1 MSRIKEALRSNAR
14 QFKEAQF
21 ESEVEQLSAE
31 LPPPSDLQQ
40 HILDYALSTPT
51 ITYLNGKVN
60 TINYADSKTKSFNYT
75 GDLLTS
81 IVFNNG
87 VETKTK
93 TLNYTN
99 GVLTSITES

>member
-1 MSRIKEALRSNAR
+1 MSRIKEALRANAR

-21 ESEVEQLSAE
+21 EAEVEQLNAE

-40 HILDYALSTPT
+40 HILDYSLSSPT
-51 ITYLNGKVN
+51 ISYVNGKVS
-60 TINYADSKTKSFNYT
+60 TISYADNKTKTFNYT
-75 GDLLTS
+75 GGLLTS